1 MERLQRRAINYP
13 KPLGA
18 YSQAMQVTAGTLVFV
33 AGQVAIDAS
42 GNLVGRGD
50 VEAQTRQVFQ
60 NIGQVLSSTGA
71 SFGQVVEFTTYLVG
85 RASIQPFLNARAAL
99 FPVLFPN
106 GDYPPNT
113 LLIIDGLVR
122 EEFLV
127 EIKAIAA
134 LP

>member
-1 MERLQRRAINYP
+1 MKQLQRRAINFP

-33 AGQVAIDAS
+33 AGQVAVDANV
-42 GNLVGRGD
+42 NLVGKDD
-50 VEAQTRQVFQ
+50 VMAQTRHVFE
-60 NIGQVLSSTGA
+60 NMGHVLANAGA
-71 SFGQVVEFTTYLVG
+71 SFTNVVQFTTYLVG
-85 RASIQPFLNARAAL
+85 REAIKPFLNARAAL

-113 LLIIDGLVR
+113 LLIVAGLVR

-127 EIKAIAA
+127 EIQAIAA